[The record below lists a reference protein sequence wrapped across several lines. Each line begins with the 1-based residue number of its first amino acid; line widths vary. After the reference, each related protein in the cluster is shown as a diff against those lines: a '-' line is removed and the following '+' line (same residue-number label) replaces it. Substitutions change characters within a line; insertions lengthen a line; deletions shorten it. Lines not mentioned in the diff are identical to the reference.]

1 MRAESKPLRLKAR
14 DRFVPVT
21 PATFA
26 LEVRDL
32 QQSYSTPTG
41 RLEVLR
47 GLSFSLEPG
56 LVLAMVGPSGSGK
69 STLLHL
75 IGGLETPSSGEVIWN
90 GSSLSRSSQD
100 ALAARRANEVG
111 LVFQHHYLLE
121 DLTALENV
129 AIPGLIAGRPDQER
143 ARALLAR
150 VGLSARATAF
160 PATLSGGER
169 QRCALARAL
178 LIRPKLVLAD
188 EPTGSLD
195 RANAERMFELLLDLA
210 HEEGAAVVVV
220 THDQALSE
228 RADRMLHLLD
238 GQILET

>member
-1 MRAESKPLRLKAR
+1 
-14 DRFVPVT
+14 VT

-26 LEVRDL
+26 LEVCEL
-32 QQSYSTPTG
+32 QQSYPTPTG

-47 GLSFSLEPG
+47 GLNFRLEPG
-56 LVLAMVGPSGSGK
+56 LVLAVVGPSGSGK

-75 IGGLETPSSGEVIWN
+75 IGGLETPSSGEVLW
-90 GSSLSRSSQD
+90 GGLSLRGLNQD

-121 DLTALENV
+121 DLTALENIG
-129 AIPGLIAGRPDQER
+129 IPGLIAGKPDVTR
-143 ARALLAR
+143 AKLLLAR
-150 VGLSARATAF
+150 VGLSERADAF

-178 LIRPKLVLAD
+178 LTKPRLILAD

-195 RANAERMFELLLDLA
+195 RENAERMFALLIELA

-220 THDQALSE
+220 THDQALSA

-238 GQILET
+238 GRILES

>member
-1 MRAESKPLRLKAR
+1 
-14 DRFVPVT
+14 VPDPTVIDSAAVT
-21 PATFA
+21 PAPFA

-32 QQSYSTPTG
+32 QQSYPTPSG
-41 RLEVLR
+41 KLEVLR
-47 GLSFSLEPG
+47 GLNFRLEPG
-56 LVLAMVGPSGSGK
+56 LVLAVIGPSGSGK

-90 GSSLSRSSQD
+90 GSSLHGLNQD

-129 AIPGLIAGRPDQER
+129 AIPGLIAGRPDQDR

-150 VGLSARATAF
+150 VGLSERAAAF

-178 LIRPKLVLAD
+178 LTRPRLVLAD

-195 RANAERMFELLLDLA
+195 RANAERMFELLIDLA

>member
-1 MRAESKPLRLKAR
+1 
-14 DRFVPVT
+14 VT
-21 PATFA
+21 PAPFA

-32 QQSYSTPTG
+32 QQSYPTPTG
-41 RLEVLR
+41 RLEVLH

-90 GSSLSRSSQD
+90 GSSLTGLSQD
-100 ALAARRANEVG
+100 ALAARRASEVG

-129 AIPGLIAGRPDQER
+129 AVPGLIAGRPNQDR

-150 VGLSARATAF
+150 VGLSERATAF

-238 GQILET
+238 GQILES

>member
-1 MRAESKPLRLKAR
+1 MGSQPGHVIDSLA
-14 DRFVPVT
+14 VT
-21 PATFA
+21 PAPFA
-26 LEVRDL
+26 LEVCDL
-32 QQSYSTPTG
+32 QQSYPTPSG

-47 GLSFSLEPG
+47 GLSFSLAPG
-56 LVLAMVGPSGSGK
+56 LVLAVVGPSGSGK

-75 IGGLETPSSGEVIWN
+75 IGGLETPSSGEVVWN
-90 GSSLSRSSQD
+90 GSSLHGLNQD

-129 AIPGLIAGRPDQER
+129 AIPGLIAGRPNQNR

-150 VGLSARATAF
+150 VGLSERADAF

-178 LIRPKLVLAD
+178 LTRPKLVLAD

-195 RANAERMFELLLDLA
+195 RANAERMFELLIDLA

-228 RADRMLHLLD
+228 QADRMLHLLD
-238 GQILET
+238 GRILET